1 MARRAIKSQ
10 CVHCRSPAED
20 EWEAAL
26 IASAKGVKTEDPES
40 EEEEPAE
47 EVVVMSTKQAVSQM
61 RNILTFARRS
71 GDAVR
76 MINIATKL
84 QGMVEDCAVRQAGA
98 AKQMTIGDFLCPK
111 VMQQ

>member
-26 IASAKGVKTEDPES
+26 IARTKGVNTEDPES

-47 EVVVMSTKQAVSQM
+47 EEPAEEAVVMSTKQAVSQM
-61 RNILTFARRS
+61 RNILAFARRS
-71 GDAVR
+71 SDAVR
-76 MINIATKL
+76 MIDIATNL
-84 QGMVEDCAVRQAGA
+84 QGVVEDCAVRQAGA
-98 AKQMTIGDFLCPK
+98 
-111 VMQQ
+111 VSR